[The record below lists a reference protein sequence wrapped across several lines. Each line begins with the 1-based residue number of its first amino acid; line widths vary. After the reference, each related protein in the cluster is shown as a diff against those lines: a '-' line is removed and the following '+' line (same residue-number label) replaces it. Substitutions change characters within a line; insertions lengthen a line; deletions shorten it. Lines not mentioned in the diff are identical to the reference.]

1 MWFCL
6 FCIYK
11 FGKLVCIML
20 GCSDLLFQM
29 TDALFA
35 RIDAAQWTE
44 EEKNNIKSWIL
55 PMAADKVKALCSQ
68 TDVQLQCLYK
78 KSVTPPGILCSTHL
92 NFL

>member
-1 MWFCL
+1 
-6 FCIYK
+6 
-11 FGKLVCIML
+11 ML